1 MLIRIVLVV
10 VVALAVL
17 AGFVASRP
25 ADFAV
30 SRSRPVA
37 ASPEV
42 VHGYVNDLHK
52 WVEWSPWEKR
62 DPALKREYSGA
73 PAGPGAAYHWIGN
86 SEVGEGRMT
95 IVESTPGRSV
105 TLRLEFL
112 KPFRATHAAR
122 FDFAP
127 NGAGTRVTWTMSGQ
141 KNFMAKALGLLMD
154 MDKMIGTDFE
164 RGLAGLDEVSAAA
177 ARKQA
182 EMGATERSR
191 A

>member
-1 MLIRIVLVV
+1 MLIRIVLVA

-25 ADFAV
+25 ADFAI
-30 SRSRPVA
+30 SRSRTVA
-37 ASPEV
+37 APPDV
-42 VHGYVNDLHK
+42 VHGYVNDLHM

-112 KPFRATHAAR
+112 KPFKATHAAR

-127 NGAGTRVTWTMSGQ
+127 SGAGTTVTWTMRGEKS
-141 KNFMAKALGLLMD
+141 FMAKAIGLLMD

-164 RGLAGLDEVSAAA
+164 RGLAGLEEVSAVA
-177 ARKQA
+177 ARKRA
-182 EMGATERSR
+182 EMIQTERSR
-191 A
+191 S

>member
-1 MLIRIVLVV
+1 MLIRIVLVS

-25 ADFAV
+25 ADFAI
-30 SRSRPVA
+30 SRSRTVA
-37 ASPEV
+37 APPDV
-42 VHGYVNDLHK
+42 VHGYVNDLHM

-112 KPFRATHAAR
+112 KPFKATHAAR

-127 NGAGTRVTWTMSGQ
+127 SGAGTTVTWTMRGEKS
-141 KNFMAKALGLLMD
+141 FMAKAIGLFMD
-154 MDKMIGTDFE
+154 MDQMVGGMFDQ
-164 RGLAGLDEVSAAA
+164 GLADMKAAA
-177 ARKQA
+177 ESA
-182 EMGATERSR
+182 SR
-191 A
+191 G